1 MTDGSQGPDIS
12 TIPTIAL
19 RQVEVLRDGAS
30 AQYGSDA
37 IAGVLNFLLKDN
49 ASGGS
54 FEFNRG
60 TYRAGDGD
68 AYTVAGNVG
77 LPLGASGFANLS
89 LEYGNADPT
98 NRSVQRAD
106 AAALIAAGNT
116 DVADPAQIW
125 GNPTIEDD
133 LKLFGNFGNV
143 FANGLQFYA
152 HTNYASK
159 RVTEGF
165 YFRNPNNRANIYS
178 LDEGET
184 LLIGD
189 LLAARGM
196 GSANCPVVRVTDNLP
211 DPVALAQVVAD
222 PNCFSFREIAPGG
235 FTPQFGG
242 VVTDMSAVAGLRQIA
257 ESGLTWDASASY
269 GAHESDFFFNNTV
282 NASLGLDTPRNFDPG
297 LYRQE
302 EVNLNFDVSYAASDR
317 VNFAAGAEWR
327 DEKFTIGAG
336 GRPSWEVGPF
346 AAQGFVSGS
355 NGFPGFPDYTA
366 GTWNRSNVAVYGD
379 LEMRGRDD
387 RWSFGGALR
396 FEHFDVF
403 GATTNGKLSA
413 RVALSPVVALRGGVS
428 TGFRAPTPGQQHTLN
443 VQTTIDPETL
453 QLVDSANVPSTFRA
467 AELRGGVPLE
477 PETSFNTT
485 AGIVVDNGPFT
496 LTADYFRVDVFD
508 RLALSQTF
516 TLTGDERA
524 LLLSEGITSAGTLA
538 FFRFFINDFET
549 RTQGIDIVSTYAPP
563 NLGGDTVL
571 SFTMNYT
578 DTKVTKESDL
588 LGPGEVLGLQR
599 GVPRTRWNAAVNQR
613 LGRVGLLARVSYF
626 GAWVDHFDARFV
638 RGPDSA
644 ASRRPADRRP
654 GAQPAAR
661 QRRDAGG
668 RGPER
673 RQHLLGPDGPVRRG
687 LRSPLQPVHSVG
699 PERRILLRAPQLR
712 VGPLSALKSPI
723 SRSVVA
729 PTGMQGP
736 RWVRPALR
744 ALVLFAIATAASAPG
759 AARTQDGALS
769 GTVTDATGLVLPGV
783 TVEARSTTDGG
794 SVRVAS
800 TDAAGRF
807 AIAALPPGAYDVTF
821 TLSGFGAEV
830 RRGVAIRAGAA
841 VTLEVG
847 LAVQLEE
854 RVVVVGSRAQPR
866 SVTESPVP
874 IDAIPFQ
881 DVASQGAT
889 TLDYQLRTL
898 VPSFNVATHPI
909 SGAASLVRPASL
921 RNLAHDHTLVLVNGK
936 RRHRSAILVWFGG
949 VTDGTQGP
957 DISTIPSI
965 ALRQVEVLRDGASAQ
980 YGSDAIAG
988 VLNFLLRDSRAGGS
1002 VEFDTGT
1009 YRAGDGD
1016 AYRVAGNVGFPLGA
1030 NGFANLSLEYGNAGP
1045 TDRSVQRAD
1054 AAALIAA
1061 GNSAV
1066 ADPAQPWG
1074 NTTSEDDLKLFGNF
1088 GHLYSNGLQ
1097 LYGHANYAGRTSVQ
1111 SFYYRNPNT
1120 RANIFSLDGGG
1131 TLLVGDVLDA
1141 RDGIRDGSAGC
1152 PTVRITANQPDQAAL
1167 GQVFG
1172 DPNCFS
1178 FQEIAPGGF
1187 TPSFSGVI
1195 TDLSAVA
1202 GVRRAAANGLVWDAS
1217 ASYGAHEAD
1226 FFLFNTVNA
1235 SLGPSTP
1242 RSFDPGLYRQAEANL
1257 NLDVSYAATDV
1268 VHLAGGAEWRDE
1280 RFTIRAGER
1289 PSWEVGP
1296 YAAQGF
1302 RLRLQW
1308 FPGISRLHGRD
1319 LDPGQCRPLR
1329 RCGAA
1334 RTGWPLDARRSP
1346 AGRTFRRVRRDDK
1359 RQAVRPLR
1367 AGRRRLGAG
1376 WRQHRIPCPD
1386 ARPAEHLQRAVDH
1399 QPRDP
1404 GSGRQ
1409 RHRAVHLQSFAVP
1422 GRPAARPRNV
1432 DQRDGRSRDRHRTVH
1447 ADR

>member
-1 MTDGSQGPDIS
+1 M
-12 TIPTIAL
+12 
-19 RQVEVLRDGAS
+19 
-30 AQYGSDA
+30 
-37 IAGVLNFLLKDN
+37 
-49 ASGGS
+49 
-54 FEFNRG
+54 
-60 TYRAGDGD
+60 
-68 AYTVAGNVG
+68 
-77 LPLGASGFANLS
+77 
-89 LEYGNADPT
+89 
-98 NRSVQRAD
+98 
-106 AAALIAAGNT
+106 
-116 DVADPAQIW
+116 
-125 GNPTIEDD
+125 
-133 LKLFGNFGNV
+133 
-143 FANGLQFYA
+143 
-152 HTNYASK
+152 
-159 RVTEGF
+159 
-165 YFRNPNNRANIYS
+165 
-178 LDEGET
+178 
-184 LLIGD
+184 
-189 LLAARGM
+189 
-196 GSANCPVVRVTDNLP
+196 
-211 DPVALAQVVAD
+211 
-222 PNCFSFREIAPGG
+222 
-235 FTPQFGG
+235 
-242 VVTDMSAVAGLRQIA
+242 
-257 ESGLTWDASASY
+257 
-269 GAHESDFFFNNTV
+269 
-282 NASLGLDTPRNFDPG
+282 
-297 LYRQE
+297 
-302 EVNLNFDVSYAASDR
+302 
-317 VNFAAGAEWR
+317 
-327 DEKFTIGAG
+327 
-336 GRPSWEVGPF
+336 
-346 AAQGFVSGS
+346 
-355 NGFPGFPDYTA
+355 
-366 GTWNRSNVAVYGD
+366 
-379 LEMRGRDD
+379 
-387 RWSFGGALR
+387 
-396 FEHFDVF
+396 
-403 GATTNGKLSA
+403 
-413 RVALSPVVALRGGVS
+413 
-428 TGFRAPTPGQQHTLN
+428 
-443 VQTTIDPETL
+443 
-453 QLVDSANVPSTFRA
+453 
-467 AELRGGVPLE
+467 
-477 PETSFNTT
+477 
-485 AGIVVDNGPFT
+485 
-496 LTADYFRVDVFD
+496 
-508 RLALSQTF
+508 
-516 TLTGDERA
+516 
-524 LLLSEGITSAGTLA
+524 
-538 FFRFFINDFET
+538 
-549 RTQGIDIVSTYAPP
+549 
-563 NLGGDTVL
+563 
-571 SFTMNYT
+571 
-578 DTKVTKESDL
+578 
-588 LGPGEVLGLQR
+588 
-599 GVPRTRWNAAVNQR
+599 
-613 LGRVGLLARVSYF
+613 
-626 GAWVDHFDARFV
+626 
-638 RGPDSA
+638 
-644 ASRRPADRRP
+644 
-654 GAQPAAR
+654 
-661 QRRDAGG
+661 
-668 RGPER
+668 
-673 RQHLLGPDGPVRRG
+673 
-687 LRSPLQPVHSVG
+687 
-699 PERRILLRAPQLR
+699 
-712 VGPLSALKSPI
+712 GPLSALKSPI

-744 ALVLFAIATAASAPG
+744 ALALFAIATAASAPG
-759 AARTQDGALS
+759 AARAQDGALS

-841 VTLEVG
+841 VTLEVE

-1016 AYRVAGNVGFPLGA
+1016 AYRVAGNVGLPLGA

-1202 GVRRAAANGLVWDAS
+1202 GVRRATANGLVWDAS

-1302 RLRLQW
+1302 VSGSNG
-1308 FPGISRLHGRD
+1308 FPGFPDYTAGTWTRANVALYGDVELRGPDGRWTLGAALRVERFDVFGATTNGKLSARYGLGDAVSVRGGVSTGFRAPTPGQQNTFNVQSTINPETLDLVDSATVPSTYRAAQFRGGRPLDPETSTNATAGLVIDTGPFTLTADYFQVDVSNRLALSQNFTLAADERALLLSEGITSARTLAFFRFFINDFSTRTRGLDVVSTYAPPALAGGTVFSFALNHTGTEVTEESDLLGPGDVRAIERGVPETRWNVAVNQRVGRVRLLGRLHHYGSWVD
-1319 LDPGQCRPLR
+1319 H
-1329 RCGAA
+1329 
-1334 RTGWPLDARRSP
+1334 LDARS
-1346 AGRTFRRVRRDDK
+1346 VR
-1359 RQAVRPLR
+1359 
-1367 AGRRRLGAG
+1367 GA
-1376 WRQHRIPCPD
+1376 D
-1386 ARPAEHLQRAVDH
+1386 APVL
-1399 QPRDP
+1399 
-1404 GSGRQ
+1404 
-1409 RHRAVHLQSFAVP
+1409 
-1422 GRPAARPRNV
+1422 
-1432 DQRDGRSRDRHRTVH
+1432 DGRFIADLEATIPLASDVTLAVGGQNVFNTFSDRMDLFAAQFGLPYSQFTPWGLSGGYYYARLNY
-1447 ADR
+1447 AWGG